1 MWQPVSAAAIWVAF
15 FSRWQRYRCLQQ
27 VGGSPPKF
35 IDNVKA
41 HLQTAGQFYFDKAGS
56 SIYYL
61 PLPGQD
67 MS

>member
-15 FSRWQRYRCLQQ
+15 FSRWQRYRCLQ

-41 HLQTAGQFYFDKAGS
+41 HLQTPGQFYFDKAGS

-61 PLPGQD
+61 PLPAQD